1 MSSSNIMNEILTT
14 LSMDYAMQF
23 ALEMQKK
30 ERLKSSFDKNSGKKS
45 SWDKHIEEK

>member
-1 MSSSNIMNEILTT
+1 MNGIITT
-14 LSMDYAMQF
+14 LSMDYAMMI

-45 SWDKHIEEK
+45 SWDKAVEEKMKK

>member
-1 MSSSNIMNEILTT
+1 MSEILTT
-14 LSMDYAMQF
+14 LSMDYAMMI
-23 ALEMQKK
+23 ALELQKT